1 MTLPTLFISH
11 GSPTF
16 ALEPGLLGSQLGALG
31 RSLPRPRAVLVVSP
45 HWMTRE
51 LEVLA
56 ADPLDT
62 IHDFGG
68 FPRALYA
75 LRYPAPAAPE
85 VAAEVLAVLSRHGVK
100 ASANLTRGRDHGAWV
115 PMMHLYPDADV
126 PLIQLSQPSA
136 PSPLALLELGQ
147 ALAPLRERG
156 VLIVA
161 SGSLTHNLHDLRR
174 EQAPDTGVEAYARH
188 FAQWVWDQIEQGNLG
203 ALLDYRAQAPHAT
216 RAHPTDE
223 HFLPLFV
230 AIGAAG
236 SDWST
241 ARRITGGVTYGVLSM
256 DSFSFGP
263 AADVGAPA
271 STAALA

>member
-16 ALEPGLLGSQLGALG
+16 ALEPGLLGPQLGALG
-31 RSLPRPRAVLVVSP
+31 RSLPRPRAVMVVSP
-45 HWMTRE
+45 HWMTHGI
-51 LEVLA
+51 EVLA
-56 ADPLDT
+56 ADRLDT

-75 LRYPAPAAPE
+75 LQYPAPAAPE
-85 VAAEVLAVLSRHGVK
+85 IATEVVAVLSRHGVK

-115 PMMHLYPDADV
+115 PLMHLYPAADV
-126 PLIQLSQPSA
+126 PLIQLSQPST

-174 EQAPDTGVEAYARH
+174 EQAPDTGVEAYSRQ
-188 FAQWVWDQIEQGNLG
+188 FAQWVWAQIEQGDLG
-203 ALLDYRAQAPHAT
+203 ALLDYRAQAPHAL

-236 SDWST
+236 NDWST
-241 ARRITGGVTYGVLSM
+241 ARRIAGGVTYGVLSM
-256 DSFSFGP
+256 DSYSFGATSEV
-263 AADVGAPA
+263 AATA
-271 STAALA
+271 STPAMA

>member
-1 MTLPTLFISH
+1 MTPLPTLFISH

-16 ALEPGLLGSQLGALG
+16 ALAPGLLGPQLGALG

-45 HWMTRE
+45 HWMTRGI
-51 LEVLA
+51 EVLA
-56 ADPLDT
+56 AAELDT

-75 LRYPAPAAPE
+75 LQYPAPAAPQ
-85 VAAEVLAVLSRHGVK
+85 VAAEVIAALDRHGFK
-100 ASANLTRGRDHGAWV
+100 ASANLARGRDHGAWV
-115 PMMHLYPDADV
+115 PLMHLYPGADV
-126 PLIQLSQPSA
+126 PVIQLSQPAA

-147 ALAPLRERG
+147 ALQPLRERG

-174 EQAPDTGVEAYARH
+174 EQAPDTNVEAYARG
-188 FAQWVWDQIEQGNLG
+188 FADWVWMQISQGNLG
-203 ALLDYRAQAPHAT
+203 ALLDYRTQAPDAV

-223 HFLPLFV
+223 HFLPLFL

-236 SDWST
+236 KDWAT
-241 ARRITGGVTYGVLSM
+241 AGRIAGGVTYGVLSM
-256 DSFSFGP
+256 DSYTFGAGV
-263 AADVGAPA
+263 AAGARQPTLNA
-271 STAALA
+271 